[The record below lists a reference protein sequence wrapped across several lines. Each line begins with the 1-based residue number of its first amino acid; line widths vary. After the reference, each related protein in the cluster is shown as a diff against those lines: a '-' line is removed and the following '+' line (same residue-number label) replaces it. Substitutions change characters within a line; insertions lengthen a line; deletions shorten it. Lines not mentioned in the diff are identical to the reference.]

1 MTVEEFLDRLDRMSN
16 QCRDATHFTSKEPD
30 MWSYNGMAK
39 AFDVVYNDLS
49 KVEFEVRPKGRWEW
63 VQYDAN
69 PKIGNWHCSNCNYIN
84 KCDCTTDFCPSCGA
98 DLRGE

>member
-1 MTVEEFLDRLDRMSN
+1 MKQNCLRCNNCIHENVCHFWIYESYPSSFYDSCTAYEEN
-16 QCRDATHFTSKEPD
+16 KI
-30 MWSYNGMAK
+30 GK
-39 AFDVVYNDLS
+39 
-49 KVEFEVRPKGRWEW
+49 WEW

-84 KCDCTTDFCPSCGA
+84 KSDSVTDFCPSCGA